1 MSLTCLKDYIG
12 ILGCGS
18 ATPLSSLY
26 INSLPGINLESIDK
40 IANSEQLTY
49 LGVWSDVQD
58 RALQKLSLDVA
69 LRFQQRYRI
78 KNISRSLD
86 LGRIID
92 NTNQSAEAA
101 HFRGFSV
108 EIKYFNQFNIVTSNF
123 QNISVQ
129 SLSLYLPALEGDET
143 YSAIN
148 LKLFD
153 METANVLDTFTIS
166 TPVAGWNSINV
177 NKIYVAQ
184 RLFIGYDS
192 TTVQSVYQYADPN
205 VNNIFNMA
213 LYDLYGSGI
222 ANGYIRGAELD
233 TLTPGVV
240 DLNGLVYGI
249 NSFGLSGIFSL
260 ICSYDTFICNNMQ
273 SLTYPLSYLLGAEMM
288 IERLFSPRLNR
299 WTTTD
304 KKTANDLLA
313 YYQAEYAN
321 NLNQLIDGIDLDTT
335 DFCLECNAPVS
346 VIESSL

>member
-1 MSLTCLKDYIG
+1 MSTNCLKNYIG
-12 ILGCGS
+12 ILGGS
-18 ATPLSSLY
+18 GPAPLSGMY
-26 INSLPGINLESIDK
+26 INSLPGITLDSIDK
-40 IANSEQLTY
+40 IATTEQSTY
-49 LGVWSDVQD
+49 TGVWSDVQD

-78 KNISRSLD
+78 KNVSRSID
-86 LGRIID
+86 LGKIID
-92 NTNQSAEAA
+92 VNNQSASAA

-129 SLSLYLPALEGDET
+129 CLGLYLPALEGDET

-148 LKLFD
+148 VKLFD
-153 METANVLDTFTIS
+153 METAAVLDTFTIS
-166 TPVAGWNSINV
+166 APVAGWNNINV
-177 NKIYVAQ
+177 NKVYLAQ

-192 TTVQSVYQYADPN
+192 TSVTSVYQYADPN
-205 VNNIFNMA
+205 VNNVFNMA
-213 LYDLYGSGI
+213 LYDLYGAGI

-233 TLTPGVV
+233 TLTPNVT
-240 DLNGLVYGI
+240 DLAGLVYGI
-249 NSFGLSGIFSL
+249 NSFGLSGVFSL
-260 ICSYDTFICNNMQ
+260 VCSYDTFICNNMQ
-273 SLTYPLSYLLGAEMM
+273 SFVYPLWYLLGAEMM
-288 IERLFSPRLNR
+288 IERIFSPRLNR

-304 KKTANDLLA
+304 KKAANDLLA

-346 VIESSL
+346 VVESNL